1 MYVPHQIHLTPIQA
15 HKLMSGGAV
24 NIPVRQMGSDKGS
37 EVVLFK
43 APNAKKLMS
52 GFKRNKGVRIIMS
65 PDEIEATMM
74 KGSGVNIG
82 KAFKKLGKDIKSGAE
97 KAGSA
102 ISREVIN
109 PYVDAVSSKQAMNV
123 YKQIGKHAIEQ
134 GIPVATALAS
144 MALGDPTGMSGAV
157 VGNVASQYAS
167 KGYSQKTGAGM
178 RPDEARKEYMKLI
191 RSMRGMSEAQKAQI
205 KGSGFFKS
213 LKKYTGVGKTQ
224 FINGAKKIGKDVL
237 SEASQVAGQ
246 ALTAYT
252 GNPMAGQMLTST
264 LDKAGGKMID
274 SLEPSKGK
282 LGIKFDA
289 RSGMSSLKND
299 AKMYA
304 IEAVDR
310 QIDKLPPEYRGVAQ
324 DALAGKYPDAQSLIY
339 DVGSRSMDSGL
350 DVSKIGLGMRRV
362 KKGRG
367 ASQSQAFKQ
376 ALKNNYGGLSLTN
389 AIMDNVSVSE
399 AEKMG
404 ARMSANVKPS
414 SIETPSDYGFMSPYQ
429 RMDSP
434 AMNPFVPTTYLQQG
448 GTSSGYG
455 GISQSQLNKIMG
467 SGLYYGRGLYGNG
480 LY

>member
-52 GFKRNKGVRIIMS
+52 GFKRNKGVRIMMS

-157 VGNVASQYAS
+157 VGNVAQQYAS
-167 KGYSQKTGAGM
+167 KAYSQKTGAGM

-205 KGSGFFKS
+205 KGSGFFKT
-213 LKKYTGVGKTQ
+213 LKKTTGIGKTQ
-224 FINGAKKIGKDVL
+224 FISGAKKIGKNVL

-252 GNPMAGQMLTST
+252 GNPMAGAMLTST
-264 LDKAGGKMID
+264 LDKSGGKMID
-274 SLEPSKGK
+274 SIEPSKGK
-282 LGIKFDA
+282 LGIKFDP
-289 RSGMSSLKND
+289 RSGMKSLSND
-299 AKMYA
+299 AKMFA
-304 IEAVDR
+304 IEAIDR
-310 QIDKLPPEYRGVAQ
+310 EIDKLPPEYRGVAQ

-339 DVGSRSMDSGL
+339 DVGSKSMSESDMRSLM
-350 DVSKIGLGMRRV
+350 GLGMRSV

-367 ASQSQAFKQ
+367 ATQSKAFKQ
-376 ALKNNYGGLSLTN
+376 ALKNNYGGLALTN
-389 AIMDNVSVSE
+389 SVMDNVSVSE

-404 ARMSANVKPS
+404 ARLSANVRPS
-414 SIETPSDYGFMSPYQ
+414 QIETPSDYGFMSPYQ

-455 GISQSQLNKIMG
+455 GVSQSELNKLMG
-467 SGLYYGRGLYGNG
+467 AGLYYGRGLYGNG